1 MRRRAARG
9 RLIALEGID
18 GTGKSTL
25 QRRLARR
32 WRAAGWK
39 VALAREPND
48 RRLGAQAQAAG
59 VVDPWSSGLLFTL
72 DRLAARS
79 RVESLLAVADL
90 VVMDRSFYSTLAYQ
104 GSALPPT
111 ERRMLERLQREATIV
126 PDRVVLLDLPPA
138 QALSRV
144 GRRGRSRAPLERLRT
159 LRRVAGAYRALA
171 RAPRWVVVDARAP
184 PDRCEAEVARRLSRW
199 LGRPPAA
206 RPPPR

>member
-1 MRRRAARG
+1 MRPSAARG
-9 RLIALEGID
+9 RLIVLEGID

-32 WRAAGWK
+32 WRKAGWT

-48 RRLGAQAQAAG
+48 RTLGARAQAAG
-59 VVDPWSSGLLFTL
+59 VDDPWSSGLLFTL
-72 DRLAARS
+72 DRLAARP
-79 RVESLLAVADL
+79 RLESLLAGADL

-104 GSALPPT
+104 GSALPPSD
-111 ERRMLERLQREATIV
+111 RRRLALLQREATIA
-126 PDRVVLLDLPPA
+126 PDRVVLLDLPPST
-138 QALSRV
+138 ALARV
-144 GRRGRSRAPLERLRT
+144 GRRGRSRAPLERAKT
-159 LRRVAGAYRALA
+159 LHRVARAYRALA

-184 PDRCEAEVARRLSRW
+184 PDQCEAEVARRLSRW